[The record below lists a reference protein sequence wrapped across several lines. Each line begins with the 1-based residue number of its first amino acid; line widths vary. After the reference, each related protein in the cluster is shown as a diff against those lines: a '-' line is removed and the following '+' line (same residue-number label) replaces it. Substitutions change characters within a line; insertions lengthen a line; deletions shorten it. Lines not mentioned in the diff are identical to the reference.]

1 MVQIDSHC
9 GFVKVNHVLSLD
21 MSQYRKGFTLFHP
34 MTWGWDVSAMNPT
47 NFREGS
53 GLWPFVGI
61 IALLITSRGPTHLLP
76 DINDEVLKIFS
87 CKVDFTTHPK

>member
-53 GLWPFVGI
+53 GFLGVYQN
-61 IALLITSRGPTHLLP
+61 IAYILYIPNELGCKWSGEKQGLSL
-76 DINDEVLKIFS
+76 ND
-87 CKVDFTTHPK
+87 